1 MKRIGLI
8 SDTHGYLDETVFE
21 HFRDCDEIWHA
32 GDVGDAQ
39 IIEHL
44 ADFKTLR
51 AVSGNIDGQSIRSLV
66 PEDQHF
72 ELEGFKVWI
81 THIGGYPPRYNPI
94 VKPQLRSET
103 PNIFVCGHSH
113 ILRVMRDPA
122 LSNLLYLNP
131 GAAGRE
137 GFHKMRT
144 LLRFSMDAGKVRDME
159 VVELGLRGA
168 IHMTFE

>member
-8 SDTHGYLDETVFE
+8 SDTHGYLDEAVFK
-21 HFRDCDEIWHA
+21 HFKECDEIWHA
-32 GDVGDAQ
+32 GDVGDAN
-39 IIEHL
+39 ILERL
-44 ADFKTLR
+44 TTFKPFR
-51 AVSGNIDGQSIRSLV
+51 AVSGNIDGQSVRGLA
-66 PEDQHF
+66 PDDQHF

-81 THIGGYPPRYNPI
+81 THIGGYPPRYNPA
-94 VKPQLRSET
+94 VKAQLRNEI

-122 LSNLLYLNP
+122 LANMLYLNP

-144 LLRFSMDAGKVRDME
+144 LLRFSLDQGKVKDME
-159 VVELGLRGA
+159 VVELGLRG
-168 IHMTFE
+168 TLKV